1 MVRFEINFS
10 GDAPAKIPRPAPR
23 TTPKGLPPEL
33 AATRGPTDCV
43 TTFAAEVQIIEVI
56 EQANNYSGNQ
66 IFKKHIEKI
75 KKLTQ
80 SVGQVWNRFKRF
92 FFTLVLF

>member
-1 MVRFEINFS
+1 
-10 GDAPAKIPRPAPR
+10 
-23 TTPKGLPPEL
+23 L

-66 IFKKHIEKI
+66 IFKKTHWE
-75 KKLTQ
+75 
-80 SVGQVWNRFKRF
+80 N
-92 FFTLVLF
+92 